1 MNGKSKI
8 FMVVL
13 TVWKFNE
20 IEFIT
25 VFFFF
30 YPNYPKDFLQ
40 YKLHDCLLKSFLFF
54 TQKKDVT

>member
-25 VFFFF
+25 GFFFL
-30 YPNYPKDFLQ
+30 P
-40 YKLHDCLLKSFLFF
+40 
-54 TQKKDVT
+54 